1 MQKEIRYKSEL
12 NCTIVANNWTE
23 TLFYQNFY
31 QDFLLQIALKLTQL
45 AGAFWRILCF
55 LIKLSLQ
62 VKIVNYKV
70 CDWLVE
76 RISLARLIAVK
87 NFQNLVEMLH
97 YFHSYVA
104 RYIPLFN
111 WCSWF
116 ICSHSI
122 ANIWNIFHLFNI
134 FAVMCFLGLHE
145 LYTRFNL
152 LIT

>member
-1 MQKEIRYKSEL
+1 MLKEIRYKSEL

-104 RYIPLFN
+104 RYIP
-111 WCSWF
+111 S
-116 ICSHSI
+116 
-122 ANIWNIFHLFNI
+122 FNI
-134 FAVMCFLGLHE
+134 IIPLHVHIIWKTCNFVNSIKIPFT
-145 LYTRFNL
+145 LHHLQVYNKM
-152 LIT
+152 I